1 MRRLLM
7 TGCLFVAAMG
17 GGAGC
22 FVGPS
27 TKNFQR
33 MAQRP
38 EGAAVE
44 VDVGKGRPLVSGELL
59 EVRDTALLV
68 RDTTGE
74 GGGGGGEITLVP
86 FRLVRGGRVPARG
99 GSWEGG
105 PRGRTWDRLRL
116 LSRFPYGLAA
126 PQLQALL
133 AAYGRDSLTVVR

>member
-7 TGCLFVAAMG
+7 IGCLLVAATG
-17 GGAGC
+17 GGVGC

-27 TKNFQR
+27 TKNFRR
-33 MAQRP
+33 MAQAP

-44 VDVGKGRPLVSGELL
+44 VDLGKERPVVSGELL

-74 GGGGGGEITLVP
+74 WEGGVITLVP
-86 FRLVRGGRVPARG
+86 FRLVHWGRVPARG
-99 GSWEGG
+99 ATWRGE
-105 PRGRTWDRLRL
+105 PRGGTWDRLRL

-133 AAYGRDSLTVVR
+133 AAYRRDSLTVVR